1 MKTIKISRLL
11 VTMLLMGFV
20 FMSCKD
26 DDDNTTTVEQ
36 PKMEQTI
43 AEKAIGTENLSTLVA
58 ALQAADLVDP
68 FTKSGDYTVFAPT
81 NEAFAQ
87 FLTDNNFSSLSEV
100 PKEVLANVLL
110 YHVIN
115 ARVMSSDISAGYAT
129 SLLPASENN
138 HVSLYFPEGNET
150 RINGYSNV
158 TTADIE
164 ASNGVIH
171 IIDKVLAPP
180 TIVDHALINSS
191 FSSLVAAVSKANL
204 VSALNDGDNLTV
216 FAPMDDAFASL
227 LSDLGLS
234 SLDDL
239 TAEDLAPI
247 LLYHVLGTSV
257 PAASVAEGYVPT
269 LSMAN
274 ENNLSL
280 YIQLMDGNVKLNGQS
295 NVVATDV
302 FGTNGVIHVI
312 DKVIL
317 PQTIADFAVSNP
329 AFSQLVAALSQAN
342 LVDAFNGSDVY
353 TVFAP
358 VDAAFDA
365 LYSQLGISGATDLTA
380 EDLTPILTAH
390 AVNGNVLSST
400 LTSGSVPTLNS
411 NKSLDIA
418 VAESGVTIDGDI
430 NVVATDVQATNGVI
444 HVIDKVI
451 VP

>member
-1 MKTIKISRLL
+1 MKTIRISRLL
-11 VTMLLMGFV
+11 VTMLLLGFV

-68 FTKSGDYTVFAPT
+68 FTKSGNYTVFAPT
-81 NEAFAQ
+81 NEAFSQ
-87 FLTDNNFSSLSEV
+87 FLADNNFSSLSEV
-100 PKEVLANVLL
+100 PKEVLTNVLL

-115 ARVMSSDISAGYAT
+115 ARVMSSDLSAGYAA

-138 HVSLYFPEGNET
+138 YVSLYFPEENVA

-158 TTADIE
+158 AMADIE

-171 IIDKVLAPP
+171 IIDKVLTPP
-180 TIVDHALINSS
+180 TVVDHAIMNSS

-204 VSALNDGDNLTV
+204 VDALNNGENLTV
-216 FAPMDDAFASL
+216 FAPVNDAFSSL

-239 TAEDLAPI
+239 TAEDLTPI
-247 LLYHVLGTSV
+247 LLYHVIGTSV

-280 YIQLMDGNVKLNGQS
+280 YIQVMDGNVKLNGQS

-312 DKVIL
+312 DKVLL
-317 PQTIADFAVSNP
+317 PQTIADFAVANP

-358 VDAAFDA
+358 VNAAFDA

-390 AVNGNVLSST
+390 AVAGNVLSGALSSGTVST
-400 LTSGSVPTLNS
+400 LNPNKDLN
-411 NKSLDIA
+411 IE
-418 VAESGVTIDGDI
+418 VAGGGVTIDGDI